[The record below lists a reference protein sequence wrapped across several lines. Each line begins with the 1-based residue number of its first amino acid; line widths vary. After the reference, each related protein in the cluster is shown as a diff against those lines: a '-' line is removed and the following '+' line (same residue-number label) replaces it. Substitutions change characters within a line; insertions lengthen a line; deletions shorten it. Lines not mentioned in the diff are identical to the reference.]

1 MAIETPL
8 PALDPAALD
17 DLRKTLSGP
26 LLRPGDPGFDDARR
40 VFNAMIDRRPA
51 VIIRPAGSGDIRRAV
66 AFAQENRLPVSVKG
80 GGHNVAGSA
89 VSAGGLMLDC
99 SGMRDVQVDAGRRT
113 AVAGAGALLA
123 DLDQATQAH
132 GLATPLGVVSVT
144 GIAGLTLGG
153 GIGWLNGKHGLA
165 CDNVLTAD
173 VVTSDGRLLTVSQD
187 EHADLYWA
195 IRGGGGNFGV
205 VTSFTYRLHPVGRV
219 LAGGLSYP
227 AERTRE
233 VLRFYPEFAASCPD
247 ELSMSASLGNDDSG
261 RAVFGVALCWSG
273 DQDGLESALR
283 PLCDLGPALDEVVT
297 TEYGAWQSA
306 HDEGFPL
313 GQHHYWKSSFV
324 TDLTDDAIDVLLH
337 FAAGK
342 PSPASAIGLQ
352 QLHGAAARVAPA
364 ATAFPHRRSQSELL
378 ILAVWADPADT
389 ERNVAWA
396 RDFFEAMQ
404 PFAARGVYVNDL
416 GEEEG
421 NRVRAAYGAN
431 YDRLAAI
438 KAAYDPTNVFRSN
451 QNIRPVALAAS
462 LAPIAPGAHAPAG
475 CAD

>member
-1 MAIETPL
+1 MVIDAPL
-8 PALDPAALD
+8 PALDPAVLADLSQAL
-17 DLRKTLSGP
+17 RGP
-26 LLRPGDPGFDDARR
+26 LLRPGDSGYDDARK

-51 VIIRPAGSGDIRRAV
+51 VIIRPADPGDMLRAV
-66 AFAQENRLPVSVKG
+66 TFAQENRLPVSVKG

-99 SGMRDVQVDAGRRT
+99 SDMRDVRIDAERRI

-123 DLDQATQAH
+123 DLDQATQVH

-165 CDNVLTAD
+165 CDNVLAADIVTA
-173 VVTSDGRLLTVSQD
+173 DGRLLTVSPDQ
-187 EHADLYWA
+187 HADLYWA

-219 LAGGLSYP
+219 LAGGLAYP
-227 AERTRE
+227 AERTKE
-233 VLRFYPEFAASCPD
+233 VLRFYPGFAASCPD

-261 RAVFGVALCWSG
+261 RPVFGVALCWSG
-273 DQDGLESALR
+273 EHDELEPALR
-283 PLCDLGPALDEVVT
+283 PLRDLGPAVDEVVP

-313 GQHHYWKSSFV
+313 GQHHYWKSSFI
-324 TDLTDDAIDVLLH
+324 TDFTDDAIDVLLH
-337 FAAGK
+337 FAAEK
-342 PSPASAIGLQ
+342 PSAASAIGMQ
-352 QLHGAAARVAPA
+352 QLHGAAARVAPE

-378 ILAVWADPADT
+378 ILAVWADPAET

-396 RDFFEAMQ
+396 RAFFEALQ

-421 NRVRAAYGAN
+421 DRVRAAYGAN

-438 KAAYDPTNVFRSN
+438 KAAYDPTNIFRSN
-451 QNIRPVALAAS
+451 QNISPT
-462 LAPIAPGAHAPAG
+462 
-475 CAD
+475 D